1 MRVVTEEERKTMTDE
16 EYEAY
21 DEQKQYID

>member
-1 MRVVTEEERKTMTDE
+1 MRNITEEEKKKMTEE